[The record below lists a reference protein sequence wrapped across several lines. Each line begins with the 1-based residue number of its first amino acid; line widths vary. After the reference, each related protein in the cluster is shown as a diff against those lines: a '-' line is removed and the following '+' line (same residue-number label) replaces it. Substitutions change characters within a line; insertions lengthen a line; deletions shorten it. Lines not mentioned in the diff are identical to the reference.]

1 MPPSKYAD
9 DIRQI
14 KLAQAA
20 SAVTQA
26 ESAVILQNIADRQTE
41 ILVGVREMTDCL
53 SDHDR
58 KIVALDTWREGHQEA
73 HKDLIGDVRTLR
85 GRVTAIGTAN
95 ALWAAAASGIAAI
108 FTRQN

>member
-26 ESAVILQNIADRQTE
+26 ESVVILQNITDRQTE
-41 ILVGVREMTDCL
+41 TLAEVREITKCL
-53 SDHDR
+53 KRHDR
-58 KIVALDTWREGHQEA
+58 EIVALETWREGHQSA
-73 HKDLIGDVRTLR
+73 HQDLIGDVRTLR

-95 ALWAAAASGIAAI
+95 ALWAAAASGIAAM
-108 FTRQN
+108 FNRQ